1 MISEKGKAISEKF
14 HFAEMLQ
21 ALDSDLTAL
30 DGVERAEY
38 DLDGFNSGIPYVI
51 LLVKRDIPVAAEN
64 YFEQRRMVLTAILK
78 AISANGLV
86 RTEDMLEDYGEWWYI
101 VTKLKEKS

>member
-1 MISEKGKAISEKF
+1 MISPKDKAIAEKF

-38 DLDGFNSGIPYVI
+38 DLDGFNDGIPYVI
-51 LLVKRDIPVAAEN
+51 LLVKRDIPVAAKN

-78 AISANGLV
+78 AISSNGLE
-86 RTEDMLEDYGEWWYI
+86 RTEDMLEDHGEWWYI
-101 VTKLKEKS
+101 VTKLKEKA